1 MKILFISE
9 LYPQANKGGE
19 FIRNSGLYK
28 LLVSS
33 EHQIFAILGEDLKP
47 DSLKNTKSIN
57 YLTFDFSGHYSNKLL
72 KDALLKYKKQPD
84 LIKLINNVLGDF
96 KPDLVFID
104 YYYYGQYIS
113 FFKKQKIKVIYGTH
127 NVQSRINLQ
136 NPVTSL
142 KSKISRYLGFILFRF
157 HELYYLRKADAII
170 AVSED
175 DLKFYKKWFSSVR
188 LYNIPNFLDEKEY
201 SLPEMKKEDYI
212 IMTGNF
218 NAFQNAQGLK
228 WFLEKVWDNELSSKT
243 KLLVAGRASD
253 KVYREISTNA
263 DYSGVTAIGEVDDMK
278 PYLTKAKGAIV
289 PLLHGSG
296 TRLKCI
302 ESMALRTQLI
312 STSLGAEGI
321 DHSGSIL
328 ISDNPNDFKSNIFD
342 TINNKIDHTAKAY
355 SIFLMKYSLQ
365 GNVEIFNKL
374 VHEIVDS

>member
-19 FIRNSGLYK
+19 FIRNNGLFK
-28 LLVSS
+28 LLGSS
-33 EHQIFAILGEDLKP
+33 EHQVFAILGDGFKYA
-47 DSLKNTKSIN
+47 SSYNTDNKD
-57 YLTFDFSGHYSNKLL
+57 YLTYDFSKHYSKRLL
-72 KDALLKYKKQPD
+72 RDALLKFKKQPD
-84 LIKLINNVLGDF
+84 FLKLFRNVLIDF

-113 FFKKQKIKVIYGTH
+113 FFAKHNIKVIYGTH

-142 KSKISRYLGFILFRF
+142 KSKISRYLGFLLFRF
-157 HELYYLRKADAII
+157 HELYYFRKADAII
-170 AVSED
+170 AVSEE
-175 DLKFYKKWFSSVR
+175 DLKFYKKWFSLVR
-188 LYNIPNFLDEKEY
+188 LYTIPNFLDEKEY
-201 SLPEMKKEDYI
+201 SLSEVKKEDYI

-228 WFLEKVWDNELSSKT
+228 WFLENVWDKELSSKT
-243 KLLVAGRASD
+243 KLVVAGRASD
-253 KVYREISTNA
+253 KVYHEICKNIT
-263 DYSGVTAIGEVDDMK
+263 YTGVNAIGEVDDMK
-278 PYLTKAKGAIV
+278 PYLAKAKAAIV

-321 DHSGSIL
+321 DHNGSIV
-328 ISDNPNDFKSNIFD
+328 ISDNPGEFKTYILD
-342 TINNKIDHTAKAY
+342 IVDGKIDHTTKAY
-355 SIFLMKYSLQ
+355 STFLQKYSLK
-365 GNVEIFNKL
+365 GNIEVFNKI
-374 VHEIVDS
+374 VNEI